1 MGRGGATV
9 DEADFF
15 EALVC
20 AERCEEW
27 RALLGRGGAAAGAA
41 ARELAE
47 ALGGGGPLAGA
58 YAVEARRGGCA
69 AALARLLEGE
79 DGSPPG
85 VAEAAR
91 AALDVLARRGAGR
104 RVWAL
109 PGAPG
114 VKVFELGDLG
124 SAGVAGRVWA
134 AAPALCAALG
144 QWGRALVEGRAVLD
158 LGCGC
163 GVCAVF
169 CAAELGA
176 ARVVATDSSAPALDC
191 LQETLEELCTP
202 SVASRVETRLL
213 EWDDCLPTTS
223 IATAAGSA
231 TAATAAAPAGH
242 QGAHLALGADELF
255 PLIVGSD
262 LLYEPVAA
270 ESLPWAVKR
279 HLVPGGRALLCLKNR
294 SSRNLA
300 AFEANALSAGL
311 RLGLRRVEEAPGAV
325 PLERRPL
332 SGASPSARESSDG
345 GHVLVA
351 LELAGGPKSPWAGV
365 SWEIPEIEWR
375 EPGGQGGA

>member
-1 MGRGGATV
+1 MRGGATV

-27 RALLGRGGAAAGAA
+27 RALLGRGGAGAGAA
-41 ARELAE
+41 ARELAG
-47 ALGGGGPLAGA
+47 ALEGGGPLAGA
-58 YAVEARRGGCA
+58 YADEARRGGCA
-69 AALARLLEGE
+69 AALERLLEGE
-79 DGSPPG
+79 AGSPPG

-91 AALDVLARRGAGR
+91 AALDALARREGGR
-104 RVWAL
+104 RSWAL
-109 PGAPG
+109 PGAPA
-114 VKVFELGDLG
+114 VQVFELGDLG

-144 QWGRALVEGRAVLD
+144 EWGRTLVEGRAVLE

-176 ARVVATDSSAPALDC
+176 ARVVATDSSAAALDC
-191 LQETLEELCTP
+191 LRETLEGLCTP
-202 SVASRVETRLL
+202 SVATRVETRFL
-213 EWDDCLPTTS
+213 EWGDCAPTTS
-223 IATAAGSA
+223 AASGAGSDA
-231 TAATAAAPAGH
+231 AATAAASAGR
-242 QGAHLALGADELF
+242 QGAHLALSAEDLF
-255 PLIVGSD
+255 PFIVGSD
-262 LLYEPVAA
+262 LLYEPAA
-270 ESLPWAVKR
+270 AKSLPWAVKR
-279 HLVPGGRALLCLKNR
+279 HLAPGGRALLCLKNR

-311 RLGLRRVEEAPGAV
+311 RLGHRRAAEAPEAAA
-325 PLERRPL
+325 LERRAL

-351 LELAGGPKSPWAGV
+351 LELAGEPNSPWERV
-365 SWEIPEIEWR
+365 SCDAPGFEWR
-375 EPGGQGGA
+375 EVGRLAGT

>member
-58 YAVEARRGGCA
+58 YADEARRSGCA
-69 AALARLLEGE
+69 AALACLLEGE
-79 DGSPPG
+79 EGSPPG
-85 VAEAAR
+85 VAGSAR
-91 AALDVLARRGAGR
+91 AALDALARRGGGR

-109 PGAPG
+109 SGVPG

-144 QWGRALVEGRAVLD
+144 QWGRTLVQGRAILE

-223 IATAAGSA
+223 SAGSA
-231 TAATAAAPAGH
+231 AAASAAAAAGH
-242 QGAHLALGADELF
+242 QGSHVALSADDVF

-262 LLYEPVAA
+262 LLYEPAAA
-270 ESLPWAVKR
+270 ESLPRAVKR

-294 SSRNLA
+294 CSRNLA
-300 AFEANALSAGL
+300 AFEANALSAGF

-325 PLERRPL
+325 PLERRPW

-375 EPGGQGGA
+375 EPGR